1 MRYVGKRLR
10 GGENTVMKVRIL
22 RRKKQFPFSN

>member
-10 GGENTVMKVRIL
+10 GGKNAVMTVRVFRH
-22 RRKKQFPFSN
+22 KKHFPFSN